1 MHPLITDIQL
11 FGEPV
16 RPVVHDTV
24 YIHILRDAV
33 VVGLFDADF
42 GSGEAVDGLPL
53 GDVAQIFQL
62 FAGNIQFFELAA
74 VLAAVKPEFCS
85 MRSRVLPKSNAPIES
100 IEKPSKRP
108 LTLLSTLWPKE

>member
-62 FAGNIQFFELAA
+62 FAGNIQFFRTCGRVGCGEAG
-74 VLAAVKPEFCS
+74 VLLDALEGIAEVEWLCS
-85 MRSRVLPKSNAPIES
+85 CRS
-100 IEKPSKRP
+100 
-108 LTLLSTLWPKE
+108 

>member
-24 YIHILRDAV
+24 HIYILRDAV

-53 GDVAQIFQL
+53 GDVAQIF
-62 FAGNIQFFELAA
+62 
-74 VLAAVKPEFCS
+74 
-85 MRSRVLPKSNAPIES
+85 
-100 IEKPSKRP
+100 
-108 LTLLSTLWPKE
+108 